1 MFKGQSQT
9 KSENPNSRIPWVLV
23 QKFDNLTIVKA
34 QIVQKLP
41 KKGKNRNIIFGV
53 FHTKFL
59 KNVHDDLNVVSCF
72 YLAVQIFCMLHC
84 NTFAAS
90 FAH

>member
-41 KKGKNRNIIFGV
+41 KKGKKIE
-53 FHTKFL
+53 T
-59 KNVHDDLNVVSCF
+59 
-72 YLAVQIFCMLHC
+72 
-84 NTFAAS
+84 
-90 FAH
+90 

>member
-9 KSENPNSRIPWVLV
+9 KSENPNSGDPWVLV

-41 KKGKNRNIIFGV
+41 KKGNKIE
-53 FHTKFL
+53 T
-59 KNVHDDLNVVSCF
+59 
-72 YLAVQIFCMLHC
+72 
-84 NTFAAS
+84 
-90 FAH
+90 